1 MADRVKASIGA
12 ILTMTLSG
20 APALAQR
27 TVIIP
32 DGPAAPT
39 PNYSSVPM
47 PNYNGG
53 ADFGA
58 ALRGPDGRIC
68 VSTPGLIGKP
78 QYGTITTCYADRTQ
92 VEQSRADRPTTL
104 YGEPAEAD
112 TSK

>member
-1 MADRVKASIGA
+1 MVHRVKPSICA
-12 ILTMTLSG
+12 ILIMTLSG
-20 APALAQR
+20 VPALAQR

-32 DGPAAPT
+32 DGPATPM
-39 PNYSSVPM
+39 PNYSSTPM

-78 QYGTITTCYADRTQ
+78 QYGTVTTCYPDRTQ
-92 VEQSRADRPTTL
+92 IEQKRMDRPTTL
-104 YGEPAEAD
+104 YGEPTETD
-112 TSK
+112 PSE